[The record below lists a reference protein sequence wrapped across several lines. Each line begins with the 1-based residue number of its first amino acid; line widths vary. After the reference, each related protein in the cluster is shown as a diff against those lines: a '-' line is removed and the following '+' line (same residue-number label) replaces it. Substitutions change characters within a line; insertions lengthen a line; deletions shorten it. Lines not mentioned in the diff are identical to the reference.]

1 MEYFA
6 ISVFKRELRK
16 ALRKDDQEPIGITKN
31 GKLILVLVSIQT
43 YELLHKYK
51 DLPLE
56 LWRSLTAYIPDGS
69 PPA

>member
-16 ALRKDDQEPIGITKN
+16 ALRKADQGPVGITKN

-56 LWRSLTAYIPDGS
+56 
-69 PPA
+69 